1 MFSIKFRPH
10 GLSDY
15 VDLIFMYNNP
25 KNAEAFINKLRQSV
39 YDNDQLDSKAE
50 RLIELSQ
57 SIYSNE

>member
-1 MFSIKFRPH
+1 
-10 GLSDY
+10 
-15 VDLIFMYNNP
+15 MYNNP